1 MDVHQFQYFEDDR
14 CLGDIYLSMLGPVAF
29 HCFRID
35 EWIPWHGGWQWVSDK
50 RGIKIEFYPDTRG
63 DGPRANKWT
72 FVYMRIG
79 ERISAPRY
87 GIDSYGRNIRME
99 RRCDWIRLHD
109 DSYEIVDHDDIDSIY
124 F

>member
-1 MDVHQFQYFEDDR
+1 MYVHQFQYFEDDH
-14 CLGDIYLSMLGPVAF
+14 CLGDLYLSMLGPVAF

-50 RGIKIEFYPDTRG
+50 RGIKMECDPDPSG
-63 DGPRANKWT
+63 NGPRLNKWT

-79 ERISAPRY
+79 ECITAPRY
-87 GIDSYGRNIRME
+87 GIDSYGRNIRLE
-99 RRCDWIRLHD
+99 RRCDWIKLHE

>member
-35 EWIPWHGGWQWVSDK
+35 EWIPWHGGWYAVSDN
-50 RGIKIEFYPDTRG
+50 RGFKIEFDPDPT
-63 DGPRANKWT
+63 DEGPRANKLT
-72 FVYMRIG
+72 FVYMRIH
-79 ERISAPRY
+79 ECITEPRY
-87 GIDSYGRNIRME
+87 GIDSYGRNIRTE
-99 RRCDWIRLHD
+99 RRCDWIRLLD
-109 DSYEIVDHDDIDSIY
+109 DSYETVGDGFDSIY